1 MLFRSIYCIACLTA
15 LLKILSFQA
24 AEASE
29 LTSRCEALGDPVVK
43 RGLWIQFVTQDAE
56 GNFVGW
62 ASMKGAGVSE
72 LVGVRI
78 DNGAVR
84 RVNLLQ
90 FGQVRIVMM
99 KAADGNICAYAGDP
113 GRFIKYDVKKE
124 KLVDLGVPAKRAH
137 YWTGGGVGPDGRLY
151 VGTGPGTRLVACDP
165 ATGRIEDLGSMTTDP
180 REYYIIG
187 SAISEDNVIYCPVG
201 LHHQELW
208 AMDLKTRSKQ
218 QILPKEF
225 MPRAGAP
232 TVWVGT
238 DGRVYGKSEDDEF
251 LCRPDGIEL
260 GKTARRRPEVY
271 DTIAGDW
278 IVSFID
284 QEGRLHLRHSKTGQ
298 EKMVRTSYRGASAQI
313 YCIGCVHEG
322 RLYGG
327 SISPAHVFTLDLK
340 TDQLSELGGLTSG
353 TTQVYDILSHPRG
366 LFLASYTGGGLD
378 FFDPQRPLKKGIN
391 PRLIAQLERSHQ
403 QERPV
408 ELTRGPDGMIYAGT
422 FPIKGHLGGAL
433 VRLNPQDFSVK
444 VWRNIVPNQSIVS
457 CAAIPEKEQ
466 LFVVSSVEGGS
477 SAIPTEKE
485 AVAFLWNVR
494 TEKIEFQVQPVPG
507 VKTYGK
513 VVRARNGLIYGLAGQ
528 NYALDTYYAFDPKQ
542 RRVVM
547 TASLPVRAAHWPGL
561 SAEPVGPQGKIYGLG
576 DDAIFVINPS
586 THRAEIVLRDK
597 SLADAYG
604 FRATDGEDIYYGSK
618 GTLMRCRLG
627 GRP

>member
-1 MLFRSIYCIACLTA
+1 
-15 LLKILSFQA
+15 
-24 AEASE
+24 
-29 LTSRCEALGDPVVK
+29 
-43 RGLWIQFVTQDAE
+43 
-56 GNFVGW
+56 
-62 ASMKGAGVSE
+62 
-72 LVGVRI
+72 
-78 DNGAVR
+78 
-84 RVNLLQ
+84 
-90 FGQVRIVMM
+90 
-99 KAADGNICAYAGDP
+99 
-113 GRFIKYDVKKE
+113 
-124 KLVDLGVPAKRAH
+124 
-137 YWTGGGVGPDGRLY
+137 
-151 VGTGPGTRLVACDP
+151 
-165 ATGRIEDLGSMTTDP
+165 
-180 REYYIIG
+180 
-187 SAISEDNVIYCPVG
+187 
-201 LHHQELW
+201 
-208 AMDLKTRSKQ
+208 
-218 QILPKEF
+218 
-225 MPRAGAP
+225 
-232 TVWVGT
+232 
-238 DGRVYGKSEDDEF
+238 
-251 LCRPDGIEL
+251 
-260 GKTARRRPEVY
+260 
-271 DTIAGDW
+271 
-278 IVSFID
+278 
-284 QEGRLHLRHSKTGQ
+284 
-298 EKMVRTSYRGASAQI
+298 
-313 YCIGCVHEG
+313 
-322 RLYGG
+322 
-327 SISPAHVFTLDLK
+327 VFTLDLK

-378 FFDPQRPLKKGIN
+378 FFDPQRPPKKGIN

-408 ELTRGPDGMIYAGT
+408 ELTRGPDGMFYAGT

-507 VKTYGK
+507 FKTYGK

-576 DDAIFVINPS
+576 DDAIFVINPG